1 MVVLNKFWV
10 DLSAKALK
18 SDEGVE
24 TELVLTAL
32 RAAGCGTLSALI
44 DANYKSKFKSVKTW

>member
-44 DANYKSKFKSVKTW
+44 DANYKSKCKSVKTW

>member
-10 DLSAKALK
+10 DLSAKTLK

-32 RAAGCGTLSALI
+32 RAACRGRRRPSI
-44 DANYKSKFKSVKTW
+44 